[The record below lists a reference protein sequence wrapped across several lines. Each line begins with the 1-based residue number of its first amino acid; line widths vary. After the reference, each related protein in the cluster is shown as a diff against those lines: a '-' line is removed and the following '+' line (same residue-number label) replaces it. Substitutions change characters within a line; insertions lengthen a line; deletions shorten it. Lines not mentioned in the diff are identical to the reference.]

1 VVDFLDIDHT
11 TALMNVAAA
20 TAKLEQAEREGTLP
34 KVVLPVHLAGSSC
47 DMAAKVALA
56 ERYGFAL
63 LEDASHA
70 IGGRYQ
76 GEPVG
81 NCLHSAITV
90 CSFHPVKIITTDEG
104 GPGHHQRSAAG
115 PAHAGTAQ
123 PRHRAR
129 GRALSAA
136 SGWAL
141 DVCAAAAG
149 LQLRITDIQVAL
161 GLSQLQRLDEVV
173 VE

>member
-1 VVDFLDIDHT
+1 MLQVLRSPFLT
-11 TALMNVAAA
+11 QGPAVPALERAAVARVGARHGVAVNSA
-20 TAKLEQAEREGTLP
+20 TSALP
-34 KVVLPVHLAGSSC
+34 IACLALGLGPGDRALDLSSC
-47 DMAAKVALA
+47 DMAANGALA
-56 ERYGFAL
+56 ECYGFAL

-90 CSFHPVKIITTDEG
+90 FSFHPVKIITTGEG

-115 PAHAGTAQ
+115 QAHGGTVQ

-129 GRALSAA
+129 GRAL
-136 SGWAL
+136 
-141 DVCAAAAG
+141 
-149 LQLRITDIQVAL
+149 
-161 GLSQLQRLDEVV
+161 
-173 VE
+173 